1 MTRVNWKFGFRINHS
16 DELLII
22 KSESEWRFY
31 TKIRHF
37 LRHTSLSFLAPFTWF
52 SFICI
57 LSNGRKNPFHTHRMP
72 FDRSQKRFGFRTK
85 SWSIRRRFTL
95 HREKVF
101 HHKHFHFSFG
111 WHTTRQNQL
120 NPFLSA
126 LNQIRFS
133 SVSVFFCLLCSL
145 SEISV
150 CYPWLSFITCFVH
163 AAHIHTQ
170 YSTIYFIRI

>member
-1 MTRVNWKFGFRINHS
+1 MAILHENSTFPPAHVTFVFSSIYLIFVYLYPFERWKKPFSHASNAVWPISKTVRFPDQIVEYPAALYAPSR
-16 DELLII
+16 
-22 KSESEWRFY
+22 KSFS
-31 TKIRHF
+31 
-37 LRHTSLSFLAPFTWF
+37 SQAF
-52 SFICI
+52 SF
-57 LSNGRKNPFHTHRMP
+57 FVWMTH
-72 FDRSQKRFGFRTK
+72 D
-85 SWSIRRRFTL
+85 
-95 HREKVF
+95 
-101 HHKHFHFSFG
+101 
-111 WHTTRQNQL
+111 TTRQNQL